1 MVQYFGD
8 VPAEISS
15 SAMAI
20 ISGYMRTCTQT
31 KFYNLG
37 LKKSMGWN
45 RKNSIKLKKVGFAD
59 LNQGFKNR
67 FSYVS

>member
-20 ISGYMRTCTQT
+20 ISGYKLTCTQT
-31 KFYNLG
+31 KLYNLDLIRVWVETG
-37 LKKSMGWN
+37 KIRSNLK
-45 RKNSIKLKKVGFAD
+45 RTE
-59 LNQGFKNR
+59 KNR
-67 FSYVS
+67 FFYVVNS